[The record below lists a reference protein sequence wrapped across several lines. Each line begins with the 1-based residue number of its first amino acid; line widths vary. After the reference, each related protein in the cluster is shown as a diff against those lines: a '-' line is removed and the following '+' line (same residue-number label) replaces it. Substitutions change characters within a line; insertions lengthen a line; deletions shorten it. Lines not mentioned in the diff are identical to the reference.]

1 MQNGCILI
9 ISNSKRLKS
18 SLFKGKRFYTSQKK
32 VTSLKE
38 YFEQVDAALNDIFK
52 DTIWYRGQASSEY
65 DLTPNI
71 LRSSNHSPESELQLR
86 NDFRDKA
93 KGLVL
98 SDNLTDFEWYFLM
111 QHYGLKTRLLDWTEG
126 SLIALFFALQ
136 LGPKDNRFHNPC
148 VWLMNPKDLNK
159 ISQNVFNLL
168 RTDRDSADY
177 SVANEYLND
186 CYNKNEKK
194 LPIAIS
200 STYSNERILRQK
212 GCFTMHG
219 NVKKSI
225 NQTYQSSNNNNLVR
239 IDIDRKSCGLIEGQ
253 LFQTGISESSIY
265 PDLEGLS
272 RELNSKHLY

>member
-1 MQNGCILI
+1 M
-9 ISNSKRLKS
+9 
-18 SLFKGKRFYTSQKK
+18 
-32 VTSLKE
+32 E
-38 YFEQVDAALNDIFK
+38 YFEQVNCALKEIFQ
-52 DTIWYRGQASSEY
+52 DTVWYRGQASIEY
-65 DLTPNI
+65 ELTPNI
-71 LRSSNHSPESELQLR
+71 FRSNSHSPNSELNLR
-86 NDFRDKA
+86 NEFRDKA

-98 SDNLTDFEWYFLM
+98 SSNLSDFEWYFLM

-159 ISQNVFNLL
+159 ISQNKFRLL
-168 RTDRDSADY
+168 RTDKEGADY
-177 SVANEYLND
+177 KKVYEYLND
-186 CYNKNEKK
+186 CYTNHEEK

-219 NVKKSI
+219 NTKKSI
-225 NQTYQSSNNNNLVR
+225 THIYQNFKTNNLVR
-239 IDIDRKSCGLIEGQ
+239 IDIDRKSSSLIEEQ

-272 RELNSKHLY
+272 RELNNKHSY